1 MSLSDVTYDEREK
14 YGFKTKQEVT
24 PRHSYDKIGT
34 MRLPA
39 DTHQGKRQAQS
50 TRANVQ
56 GLQASQP

>member
-24 PRHSYDKIGT
+24 LIIDKIGT